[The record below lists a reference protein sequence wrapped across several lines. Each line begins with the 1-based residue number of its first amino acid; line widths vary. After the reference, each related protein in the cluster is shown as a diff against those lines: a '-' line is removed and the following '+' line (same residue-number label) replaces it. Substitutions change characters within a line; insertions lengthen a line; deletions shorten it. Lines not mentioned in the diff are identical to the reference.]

1 MRPISCATATTV
13 TRLGSEFRVSSLSQ
27 TAPCGDDETLL
38 PDPHRRRG
46 PRFQPEQLRRRLARH
61 GPTNWAGL
69 VDYFE
74 PRRGR
79 ESRRLQQVL
88 AGLVASGEVVRSR
101 HGEYRLAAAAEE
113 AQPALPADPVVAVL
127 VRWGRGWCADSVDP
141 AFDGRIDLSTPPAA
155 DAGAVVAVQLTT
167 ISARRAEGRVQ
178 RVIEGGN
185 EAARA
190 AEALL
195 AAHRVPRQWPFDP
208 ARLGL
213 PSAVSAADRAG
224 RRDLRELALV
234 TIDGADARDFDDA
247 VYAAP
252 VASGGWRLVVAIADV
267 SHYVRPGTA
276 LDAAA
281 RERGNSLY
289 LPDRVVP
296 MLPEAISN
304 HLCSLVPG
312 EDRLSVACEM
322 RISANGRIGGARFA
336 TAVIHSK
343 ARLTYAEVAAFLAGR
358 PLPDAAASP
367 AIAASLTALHGVY
380 RALESRREARGA
392 LDFDSRE
399 TRLTL
404 RAGQPTGVAPV
415 ARTDAHRLIE
425 EAMIAA
431 NVAAARHL
439 EREAKTKADEATA
452 PPPLYRI
459 HESPEPAKLA
469 TLSSALALAG
479 ERLPAGRPTPAALAA
494 AAARAR
500 AKSSWPGWIWDA
512 AVLRSLEQARY
523 APLRRGHF
531 GLALPTYLHFTSPI
545 RRYADLVVHRAIKG
559 NTLTADELDAIGA
572 HVSMTERR
580 AETVE
585 RGVDAWLKCALASA
599 HIGETRE
606 GVIAAVAAFGVFVE
620 LDGLFVQGLLHVSK
634 LGRDYF
640 HHVPAAMALVAER
653 SGARFGVGERVT
665 VTIEDVAAPAGR
677 IDLALANVPGR
688 SGRRRSPRQP

>member
-1 MRPISCATATTV
+1 MAWLPDQGVAPPRQ
-13 TRLGSEFRVSSLSQ
+13 SEFRVSCLPQ
-27 TAPCGDDETLL
+27 TAPCGEDEILL

-46 PRFQPEQLRRRLARH
+46 PRFQPEQVRRRLARH

-74 PRRGR
+74 PNRGR

-88 AGLVASGEVVRSR
+88 AGLVASGEVLRSR
-101 HGEYRLAAAAEE
+101 RGEYRLAAAADEGK
-113 AQPALPADPVVAVL
+113 PVLPAEPVVAVL
-127 VRWGRGWCADSVDP
+127 ARSGRGWCADSVDP
-141 AFDGRIDLSTPPAA
+141 AFDGRIDLATPPGA
-155 DAGAVVAVQLTT
+155 DAGAVVAVQLTAV
-167 ISARRAEGRVQ
+167 SARRAEGRVQ
-178 RVIEGGN
+178 RVIEAGN

-190 AEALL
+190 GEALL
-195 AAHRVPRQWPFDP
+195 AAHRVPRHWPFDP
-208 ARLGL
+208 AKLGL
-213 PSAVSAADRAG
+213 PIAVSATDHAG
-224 RRDLRELALV
+224 RRDLRELPLV

-252 VASGGWRLVVAIADV
+252 ATGGGWRLVVAIADV
-267 SHYVRPGTA
+267 SHYVLPGTA

-322 RISANGRIGGARFA
+322 RISANGRIGAARFA

-343 ARLTYAEVAAFLAGR
+343 ARLTYDQVAAFLAGR
-358 PLPDAAASP
+358 PLPESAASSA

-380 RALESRREARGA
+380 RALQARREARGA
-392 LDFDSRE
+392 LDFDTRE

-404 RAGQPTGVAPV
+404 RGGQPTGVAPV
-415 ARTDAHRLIE
+415 VRTDAHRLIE

-439 EREAKTKADEATA
+439 EEQAKADERIV

-459 HESPEPAKLA
+459 HESPAPAKLA
-469 TLSSALALAG
+469 TLSLALALAG

-494 AAARAR
+494 VAARAR

-545 RRYADLVVHRAIKG
+545 RRYADLAVHRAIKG
-559 NTLTADELDAIGA
+559 NALTADELDAIGA

-580 AETVE
+580 AEMVE
-585 RGVDAWLKCALASA
+585 RGVDAWLKCVLASA

-606 GVIAAVAAFGVFVE
+606 GTIAAVTAFGAFVE
-620 LDGLFVQGLLHVSK
+620 LDGLFVQGLLHVSN

-640 HHVPAAMALVAER
+640 NHVPAAMALVAER
-653 SGARFGVGERVT
+653 SGARFGVGDRVT
-665 VTIEDVAAPAGR
+665 VTIEDVAVAAGR
-677 IDLALANVPGR
+677 IDLTLANVSGR
-688 SGRRRSPRQP
+688 PSGRRRNPRLP

>member
-1 MRPISCATATTV
+1 MAWLPDQGVAAPR
-13 TRLGSEFRVSSLSQ
+13 RSEFRVSCLPQ
-27 TAPCGDDETLL
+27 TAPCGEDETHL

-46 PRFQPEQLRRRLARH
+46 PRFQPEQVRRRLARH

-74 PRRGR
+74 PKRGR
-79 ESRRLQQVL
+79 ESRQLQQVL
-88 AGLVASGEVVRSR
+88 AGLVASGEVLRSR
-101 HGEYRLAAAAEE
+101 HGEYRLAAAADEV
-113 AQPALPADPVVAVL
+113 QPVLPAEPVVAVL
-127 VRWGRGWCADSVDP
+127 ARSGRGWCADSVDP
-141 AFDGRIDLSTPPAA
+141 AFDGRIDLATPPGA
-155 DAGAVVAVQLTT
+155 DAGAVVAVELTAV
-167 ISARRAEGRVQ
+167 SARRAEGRVQ
-178 RVIEGGN
+178 RVIEAGN

-190 AEALL
+190 GEALL
-195 AAHRVPRQWPFDP
+195 AAHRVPRHWPFDP

-213 PSAVSAADRAG
+213 PSTVSAADSAG
-224 RRDLRELALV
+224 RRDLRELPLV

-267 SHYVRPGTA
+267 SHYVLPGTP

-322 RISANGRIGGARFA
+322 RISARGRIGEVRFA

-343 ARLTYAEVAAFLAGR
+343 ARLTYAQVAAFLAGR
-358 PLPDAAASP
+358 PLPEGAASSV
-367 AIAASLTALHGVY
+367 AASLTALHGVY
-380 RALESRREARGA
+380 RALQARREARGA

-415 ARTDAHRLIE
+415 VRTDAHRLIE

-439 EREAKTKADEATA
+439 ERQAKANEAAT

-459 HESPEPAKLA
+459 HESPAPAKLA

-494 AAARAR
+494 VAARAR

-531 GLALPTYLHFTSPI
+531 GLALATYLHFTSPI

-559 NTLTADELDAIGA
+559 NTLTADELDAVGT

-580 AETVE
+580 AEMVE
-585 RGVDAWLKCALASA
+585 RGVDAWLKCVLASA
-599 HIGETRE
+599 HVGETRE
-606 GVIAAVAAFGVFVE
+606 GTIAAVAAFGAFVE

-653 SGARFGVGERVT
+653 SGARFGVGDRVT
-665 VTIEDVAAPAGR
+665 VTLEDVAVAAGR

-688 SGRRRSPRQP
+688 RSGRRRNPRQS

>member
-1 MRPISCATATTV
+1 M
-13 TRLGSEFRVSSLSQ
+13 
-27 TAPCGDDETLL
+27 
-38 PDPHRRRG
+38 PDPHRRRA
-46 PRFQPEQLRRRLARH
+46 PRPQPEQVRRRLARH
-61 GPTNWAGL
+61 GPTTWAGL

-74 PRRGR
+74 PKRGR
-79 ESRRLQQVL
+79 ESRLLQQVL
-88 AGLVASGEVVRSR
+88 AGLVASGEVLRSR
-101 HGEYRLAAAAEE
+101 HGEYRVAATETE
-113 AQPALPADPVVAVL
+113 PAQPVLPPEPVVAVL
-127 VRWGRGWCADSVDP
+127 ARSGRGWYADSVDP
-141 AFDGRIDLSTPPAA
+141 AFNGRIDLATPPRA
-155 DAGAVVAVQLTT
+155 DAGAVVSVQLTAV
-167 ISARRAEGRVQ
+167 SARRAEGRVNE
-178 RVIEGGN
+178 VIEAGD

-190 AEALL
+190 GEALL
-195 AAHRVPRQWPFDP
+195 AAHRVPQHWPFTP
-208 ARLGL
+208 AKLDL
-213 PSAVSAADRAG
+213 PKAVSAADRAG
-224 RRDLRELALV
+224 RRDLRELPLV

-252 VASGGWRLVVAIADV
+252 ASGGGWRLVVAIADV
-267 SHYVRPGTA
+267 SHYVLPGTA

-296 MLPEAISN
+296 MLPEALSN

-322 RISANGRIGGARFA
+322 QISANGRIGGARFA
-336 TAVIHSK
+336 AAVIHSK
-343 ARLTYAEVAAFLAGR
+343 ARLTYDQVAAFLAGQ
-358 PLPDAAASP
+358 PLPQDAGTSDAV
-367 AIAASLTALHGVY
+367 AASLSALHDVY
-380 RALESRREARGA
+380 RALQASREARGA
-392 LDFDSRE
+392 LDFDTRE
-399 TRLTL
+399 TGLTL
-404 RAGQPTGVAPV
+404 RAGQPTGVVPV
-415 ARTDAHRLIE
+415 VRTDAHRLIE

-439 EREAKTKADEATA
+439 ERQAKERAA

-459 HESPEPAKLA
+459 HESPSPAKLE
-469 TLSSALALAG
+469 TLSLALAQVG

-494 AAARAR
+494 VAARAR

-559 NTLTADELDAIGA
+559 AALTPDELDAVGT

-585 RGVDAWLKCALASA
+585 RGVDAWLKCALAA
-599 HIGETRE
+599 DHIGETFE
-606 GVIAAVAAFGVFVE
+606 GTIAAVAAFGAFVE
-620 LDGLFVQGLLHVSK
+620 LDGLFVAGLLHVSK

-640 HHVPAAMALVAER
+640 NHVPAAMALVAER
-653 SGARFGVGERVT
+653 SGARFAVGDRVT
-665 VTIEDVAAPAGR
+665 VRLEDVAVAAGR

-688 SGRRRSPRQP
+688 RGGGRRRRSVTPPGQA

>member
-1 MRPISCATATTV
+1 M
-13 TRLGSEFRVSSLSQ
+13 
-27 TAPCGDDETLL
+27 
-38 PDPHRRRG
+38 
-46 PRFQPEQLRRRLARH
+46 
-61 GPTNWAGL
+61 
-69 VDYFE
+69 DYFE
-74 PRRGR
+74 PSRGR

-88 AGLVASGEVVRSR
+88 AGLVASGEVLRSR
-101 HGEYRLAAAAEE
+101 HGEYRLAAAADDG
-113 AQPALPADPVVAVL
+113 QPVLPAVPVVAVL
-127 VRWGRGWCADSVDP
+127 VRSGRGWCADSVDP
-141 AFDGRIDLSTPPAA
+141 AFDGRIDLATPPGA
-155 DAGAVVAVQLTT
+155 DAGAVVSVELTT
-167 ISARRAEGRVQ
+167 VSARRAEGRVQ
-178 RVIEGGN
+178 AVIEAGNN

-195 AAHRVPRQWPFDP
+195 AAHRVPRHWPFDS
-208 ARLGL
+208 AKLGL
-213 PSAVSAADRAG
+213 PTAISAADRAG
-224 RRDLRELALV
+224 RRDLRELPLV

-252 VASGGWRLVVAIADV
+252 VAGGGWRLVVAIADV
-267 SHYVRPGTA
+267 SHYVLPDTA

-281 RERGNSLY
+281 RQRGNSLY

-322 RISANGRIGGARFA
+322 RISAKGRIGEVRFA

-343 ARLTYAEVAAFLAGR
+343 ARLTYAQVAAFLAGR
-358 PLPDAAASP
+358 PLPEGTASSAAV
-367 AIAASLTALHGVY
+367 AASLTALHGVY
-380 RALESRREARGA
+380 RALQARREARGA
-392 LDFDSRE
+392 LDFDTRE

-404 RAGQPTGVAPV
+404 RAGQPVGVAPV

-439 EREAKTKADEATA
+439 ERAAKVEQDPA
-452 PPPLYRI
+452 PSPLYRI
-459 HESPEPAKLA
+459 HESPGPAKLA
-469 TLSSALALAG
+469 TLSLALALAG

-559 NTLTADELDAIGA
+559 STMTADELDAVGT

-585 RGVDAWLKCALASA
+585 RGVDAWLKCALVSA

-606 GVIAAVAAFGVFVE
+606 GTIAAVAAFGAFVE

-653 SGARFGVGERVT
+653 SGARFGVGDRVT
-665 VTIEDVAAPAGR
+665 VTLEDVAVAAGR
-677 IDLALANVPGR
+677 IDLALAVGPAR
-688 SGRRRSPRQP
+688 RRGRRQGPKP